1 MCKDVEGTIT
11 NVVKEAEKGTKVG
24 LDVYKDVM
32 TALADDPKKSPA
44 KIYRQRKKNAY
55 ARRYKQKQTEAD
67 VDVFRVYSERDARGR
82 DQWVVRA
89 PGAFKRALDQHLG
102 LVPAQQALEPTATN
116 SAKLTSHSQAVSAPL
131 RVDGR
136 SFTISVEAGLLTGA
150 KRRTVRLEHVRTLAC
165 IEERL
170 RQEFGLRERA
180 SAATAS
186 TKREFVML
194 FEDRRFS
201 GEFVPLKRFE
211 DLSDGSTVKIEE
223 RQRRPSSSVQ
233 LD

>member
-89 PGAFKRALDQHLG
+89 PGHSSELLINT
-102 LVPAQQALEPTATN
+102 LVW
-116 SAKLTSHSQAVSAPL
+116 SPL
-131 RVDGR
+131 NR
-136 SFTISVEAGLLTGA
+136 
-150 KRRTVRLEHVRTLAC
+150 
-165 IEERL
+165 
-170 RQEFGLRERA
+170 
-180 SAATAS
+180 
-186 TKREFVML
+186 
-194 FEDRRFS
+194 
-201 GEFVPLKRFE
+201 PLN
-211 DLSDGSTVKIEE
+211 
-223 RQRRPSSSVQ
+223 RQRQTVPS
-233 LD
+233 